1 MKKLNQTTYA
11 IIFSLISFTIG
22 TILFC
27 NGTFNFLEN
36 KIYDNRMIVTS
47 NLSTPSDDICFIGVD
62 QESINEALRT
72 KNWSWPWPRAAYGQI
87 VDFMNEGNASNVI
100 FDVFFT
106 EPSIY
111 GKEDDIAFAN
121 SCKLFGKVVQTFFQ
135 NNDDNKTA
143 LYPIREIRKSAAL
156 IGNIT
161 SAKDSDDII
170 RRARLSQYFRQI
182 EVPAL
187 GITPILLQANNQ
199 QEVLKKIKK
208 EIPLLK
214 DNTVRLRFRGDINR
228 YVHYSAI
235 DIIQSWE
242 DYQNGKEPFIHP
254 SNFENCTV
262 FFLLYAPG
270 LYDICS
276 SPISKVY
283 PGAGIHI
290 TMLDNY
296 LQNDFI
302 KEVPMWINI
311 LFLLICAFSGTL
323 IILITKKHESS
334 SKIIIFSII
343 TTILIPLLI
352 ILIGYGL
359 FCINIFIQII
369 APLFCFIFSFLESIF
384 YSYATEGKQRRF
396 IKTAFTQYLSPSVIN
411 QLLINPD
418 KLKLGGEKRR
428 ISIFF
433 SDIQGFTT
441 ISEPLSPEQLTDLLN
456 KYLSEMSDIILKN
469 NGTID
474 KYEGDAII
482 AFWNAPLDTNNHELK
497 AIETA
502 IECQKRLDELNPE
515 FTKISGHP
523 LFTRIGIN
531 TGDAVV
537 GNMGS
542 SKRFDY
548 TMFGDSVN
556 LASRLEGLNKEFG
569 TKILCT
575 EETITNAIKQ
585 GSSLQFRLIA
595 YAKVIGKDKSVPVYT
610 PLTQEDYSNH
620 EEEIKTFEKGLELF
634 VAGKFNEAK
643 IIFSENT
650 KDLPSIK
657 YAQRCDYLIK
667 NPPSQWKGEWQ
678 ALSK

>member
-323 IILITKKHESS
+323 IILITKKQESS
-334 SKIIIFSII
+334 FKIITLSII

-352 ILIGYGL
+352 ISIGYGL
-359 FCINIFIQII
+359 FCVNIFIQII

-428 ISIFF
+428 ISMFF
-433 SDIQGFTT
+433 SDIQGFTS

-575 EETITNAIKQ
+575 EETVTNAIKQ

>member
-428 ISIFF
+428 ISMFF
-433 SDIQGFTT
+433 SDIQGFTS

>member
-1 MKKLNQTTYA
+1 M
-11 IIFSLISFTIG
+11 
-22 TILFC
+22 
-27 NGTFNFLEN
+27 
-36 KIYDNRMIVTS
+36 
-47 NLSTPSDDICFIGVD
+47 
-62 QESINEALRT
+62 
-72 KNWSWPWPRAAYGQI
+72 
-87 VDFMNEGNASNVI
+87 
-100 FDVFFT
+100 
-106 EPSIY
+106 
-111 GKEDDIAFAN
+111 
-121 SCKLFGKVVQTFFQ
+121 
-135 NNDDNKTA
+135 
-143 LYPIREIRKSAAL
+143 
-156 IGNIT
+156 
-161 SAKDSDDII
+161 
-170 RRARLSQYFRQI
+170 
-182 EVPAL
+182 
-187 GITPILLQANNQ
+187 
-199 QEVLKKIKK
+199 
-208 EIPLLK
+208 
-214 DNTVRLRFRGDINR
+214 
-228 YVHYSAI
+228 
-235 DIIQSWE
+235 
-242 DYQNGKEPFIHP
+242 
-254 SNFENCTV
+254 
-262 FFLLYAPG
+262 
-270 LYDICS
+270 
-276 SPISKVY
+276 
-283 PGAGIHI
+283 
-290 TMLDNY
+290 
-296 LQNDFI
+296 
-302 KEVPMWINI
+302 
-311 LFLLICAFSGTL
+311 
-323 IILITKKHESS
+323 
-334 SKIIIFSII
+334 
-343 TTILIPLLI
+343 LI

>member
-323 IILITKKHESS
+323 IILITKKQESS
-334 SKIIIFSII
+334 FKIIIFSII
-343 TTILIPLLI
+343 T
-352 ILIGYGL
+352 
-359 FCINIFIQII
+359 I

-575 EETITNAIKQ
+575 EETVTNAIKQ

>member
-323 IILITKKHESS
+323 IILITKKQESS
-334 SKIIIFSII
+334 FKIITLSII

-359 FCINIFIQII
+359 FCVNIFIQII

-575 EETITNAIKQ
+575 EETVTNAIKQ

-610 PLTQEDYSNH
+610 PLTQEDYSKH